1 MSPRPLP
8 RPEATNLPPIAR
20 RAPAG
25 LGSFAA
31 LVLLFAICLSGCNWL
46 TGPRS
51 QDQPRQ
57 GIILK
62 VDRHKAAL
70 YINDHAIT
78 LLSARKPNVIGL
90 EPGKYR
96 VAVKKAGYFT
106 RYFDV
111 RVASKRFEHLEARLP
126 PELD

>member
-1 MSPRPLP
+1 MSRI
-8 RPEATNLPPIAR
+8 TR
-20 RAPAG
+20 RPAG
-25 LGSFAA
+25 ACLCFA
-31 LVLLFAICLSGCNWL
+31 VLIAFGLPACNWL

-57 GIILK
+57 GMILK

-70 YINDHAIT
+70 YINDQAIT
-78 LLSARKPNVIGL
+78 LLSSAKPNVIGL
-90 EPGKYR
+90 EPGTYR

-106 RYFDV
+106 RYFYV
-111 RVASKRFEHLEARLP
+111 RVVAKRFEHIEARLP

>member
-1 MSPRPLP
+1 MIR
-8 RPEATNLPPIAR
+8 R
-20 RAPAG
+20 RAPCRARLRLAAG
-25 LGSFAA
+25 LALCLVAA
-31 LVLLFAICLSGCNWL
+31 LSACNWL

-51 QDQPRQ
+51 QDPPEQ

-70 YINDHAIT
+70 YINGEAVT
-78 LLSARKPNVIGL
+78 LLSARQPNVIGL
-90 EPGKYR
+90 EPGTYR

-111 RVASKRFEHLEARLP
+111 KVARRRFERLEALLP

>member
-1 MSPRPLP
+1 MTPRTHHRTLG
-8 RPEATNLPPIAR
+8 
-20 RAPAG
+20 AG
-25 LGSFAA
+25 A
-31 LVLLFAICLSGCNWL
+31 LIVGALFAGALLGCNWL
-46 TGPRS
+46 TGGRRA
-51 QDQPRQ
+51 DDPRQ

-70 YINDHAIT
+70 YLNDQAIT
-78 LLSARKPNVIGL
+78 LLSSAKPNVIGL
-90 EPGKYR
+90 EPGTYR

-111 RVASKRFEHLEARLP
+111 RVVPEKFVTLEARLP